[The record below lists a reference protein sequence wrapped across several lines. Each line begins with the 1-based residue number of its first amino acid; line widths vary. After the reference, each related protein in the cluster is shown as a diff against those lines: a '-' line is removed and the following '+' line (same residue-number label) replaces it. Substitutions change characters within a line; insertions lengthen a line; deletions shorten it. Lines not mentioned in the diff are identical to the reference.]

1 MSKKRLQPPGD
12 AESGTQALA
21 ELHTRLLDTI
31 EGYDKILDLAEPEFA
46 RIADDFRVL
55 HIRQADSVAAML
67 SQDGH
72 DPAQDGSI
80 FGRVNRA
87 AVVLRAW
94 FDDISTN
101 VMDSLVEGEKHVLE
115 AIDTAIRAARDTER
129 RRILTRQRAELVA
142 LLDRHA
148 T

>member
-1 MSKKRLQPPGD
+1 MPRKRSRPPGEPNGST
-12 AESGTQALA
+12 AALA

-46 RIADDFRVL
+46 RIAGDFRDL
-55 HIRQADSVAAML
+55 HARQADSVAAML
-67 SQDGH
+67 CEDGH

-87 AVVLRAW
+87 AVALRAW

-115 AIDTAIRAARDTER
+115 AMDAAIASAREAER
-129 RRILTRQRAELVA
+129 RRILNRQRADLVA
-142 LLDRHA
+142 MLDRHA
-148 T
+148 A